1 MKRYLLLIPAILLV
15 SCGSRIEQYTLPDQ
29 ITDFATLFGNNCS
42 GCHGA
47 GGRMGAAPALNDPA
61 FLAVLSKQDLID
73 IVSKGV
79 PGTPMPAFAK
89 SAGGDL
95 TNQQIAIL
103 ADQIET
109 QWSRPQDFA
118 AAAVPP
124 YRAEPG
130 DAKFGEVAFRQH
142 CASCHGEDGN
152 GTPKAGS
159 LVDPAYLALVSDQSL
174 RTTMIVG
181 SIDQPRAWRLC
192 SPEHPLTAPEISGV
206 VAWLSMHRDTPST
219 LTQRGTL
226 P

>member
-1 MKRYLLLIPAILLV
+1 MKRYLILIPAILLLG
-15 SCGSRIEQYTLPDQ
+15 CGSRIEQYTLPDQ
-29 ITDFATLFGNNCS
+29 IKDFATLFGNNCS

-61 FLAVLSKQDLID
+61 FLAVLGRQDLID

-89 SAGGDL
+89 SSGGDL
-95 TNQQIAIL
+95 TNQQIEIL
-103 ADQIET
+103 ADQIEAR
-109 QWSRPQDFA
+109 WSQPREFA
-118 AAAVPP
+118 GAALPP

-130 DAKFGEVAFRQH
+130 DAKLGEAAFRQH
-142 CASCHGEDGN
+142 CAGCHGDDGK

-174 RTTMIVG
+174 RTTMVVG
-181 SIDQPRAWRLC
+181 SIDRQRAWRRC
-192 SPEHPLTAPEISGV
+192 SPEHPMPMSKISDV
-206 VAWLSMHRDTPST
+206 VAWITSHRAPIT
-219 LTQRGTL
+219 LTKRGIL